1 MRILQHL
8 HFTGKNQAHCPVRS
22 GRRILIGMLATI
34 FILSSCRRQALP
46 HITLEDDFRLPVTSV
61 RNQQQWPT
69 GWIYATLALVETER
83 ILVGDS
89 LDLSPDYLV
98 RQLAGQLGNG
108 RLGNPGRALTA
119 TDFQGSPARCIQLM
133 ERYGVILNG
142 IYRDSLSTSC
152 HQFCNIVNHLPA
164 GNAGRQALQ
173 VVLDTTFDYLPSYVS
188 LYGVVYTPHELL
200 RSVVEEGSYQQ
211 LSIAEIHRNFG
222 TPSHL
227 IDRTLR
233 HGHAIAW
240 EGDTLQS
247 GYSSRAGLAVCSSSD
262 EATTTSRSALSTS
275 SSRHRHC
282 LIIIGI
288 AHPRRLPLGC
298 RDTSRTYYIAKDS
311 HGAYG
316 THHGYIYLSAAYV
329 EAHTLSLTR
338 LRSAG

>member
-227 IDRTLR
+227 IDRTLN
-233 HGHAIAW
+233 GFVVDFLYFSLIDFPVFNVADIYVTVSAFLLMYLFFFFYQ
-240 EGDTLQS
+240 ENELSFIVFPGL
-247 GYSSRAGLAVCSSSD
+247 RAGS
-262 EATTTSRSALSTS
+262 EKER
-275 SSRHRHC
+275 
-282 LIIIGI
+282 
-288 AHPRRLPLGC
+288 
-298 RDTSRTYYIAKDS
+298 K
-311 HGAYG
+311 
-316 THHGYIYLSAAYV
+316 
-329 EAHTLSLTR
+329 
-338 LRSAG
+338 